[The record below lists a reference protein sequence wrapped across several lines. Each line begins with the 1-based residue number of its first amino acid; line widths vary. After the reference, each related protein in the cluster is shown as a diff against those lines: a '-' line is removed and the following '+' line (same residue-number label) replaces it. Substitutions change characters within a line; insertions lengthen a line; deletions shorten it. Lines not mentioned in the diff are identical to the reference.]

1 MSPLARTWLRRIAL
15 GLPLTAITPL
25 VGCSSGGTSSCA
37 GFTPSERTE
46 HFEVDELTRLRLT
59 TDAGTGGSGCS
70 EVCGDLDRAR
80 DGGPGAGFS
89 SPVCDIVLA
98 DGGEVLECTFRTIC
112 RGRPPAGLLAA
123 RGDAGTAIGA
133 FLASAAHLEAA
144 SVPAF
149 LDLAREL
156 ALHGAPRALH
166 DAAVRSARD
175 EVRHARA
182 MAGLAS
188 MARAAV
194 PAVMRGPTAPRSFV
208 AMAEDNAIHGCTGE
222 AHAALVAAF
231 QAEHASDPTLRAVW
245 SEIARDEARHA
256 LLSASIHDHAIERLG
271 ARDARRIED
280 LRRSAIDTLARASE
294 REDAREVRAAMSL
307 PDADRAVELAR
318 ALS

>member
-25 VGCSSGGTSSCA
+25 VGCSTSGTSSCA

-46 HFEVDELTRLRLT
+46 HFEIDELTRMRLT

-70 EVCGDLDRAR
+70 EVCADLDRAR
-80 DGGPGAGFS
+80 DGGPGAGY

-98 DGGEVLECTFRTIC
+98 DGGEVLECTFRAIC

-123 RGDAGTAIGA
+123 RSDGSSAIGA

-149 LDLAREL
+149 LDLAEEL
-156 ALHGAPRALH
+156 ALHGAPRTLH
-166 DAAVRSARD
+166 DAAVRSAGD

-182 MAGLAS
+182 MGALATV
-188 MARAAV
+188 ARASV
-194 PAVMRGPTAPRSFV
+194 PSVVRTPTGRRSFV
-208 AMAEDNAIHGCTGE
+208 AMAEDNAIHGCAGE

-231 QAEHASDPTLRAVW
+231 QAEHASDPTLRAMW

-294 REDAREVRAAMSL
+294 REDARDVRDAMSL
-307 PDADRAVELAR
+307 PDADRTVDLAL
-318 ALS
+318 ALA